1 MTYLRSLFL
10 NFLIVFFV
18 DRAAPGIQITDFE
31 QVPNIWADLLFSIV
45 VGFLNGSVFP
55 LLYLLELK
63 VSVLRLSLISFFFT
77 FISFGAISVFPFGVQ
92 VVSPLGFFVGGGIV
106 WIVAV
111 FSNYLEWRH
120 SNPRD

>member
-18 DRAAPGIQITDFE
+18 DRVAPGIEITEFE
-31 QVPNIWADLLFSIV
+31 QVPNIWADLLFSLV
-45 VGFLNGSVFP
+45 VGFLNGSIFP
-55 LLYLLELK
+55 LLYLLEIQ
-63 VSVLRLSLISFFFT
+63 VSVFRLAMTSLFVT
-77 FISFGAISVFPFGVQ
+77 FISFGAISIFPFGVQ
-92 VVSPLGFFVGGGIV
+92 VVTPLGFFIGGGIV